1 MSNQINLQQLKRL
14 IAQWNENRIELFSL
28 SEPNEHGEFHGV
40 MRFYFQEPGE
50 KVSTK
55 CIRVSSSA
63 TTNNVIDALIE
74 KFHPDM
80 KMLSIPNYSIWEV
93 HENGEERKLLA
104 DERPLIVQ
112 LTWHKDDREGRFLLR
127 NDDEKRLSSSVS
139 WLAYF

>member
-1 MSNQINLQQLKRL
+1 
-14 IAQWNENRIELFSL
+14 
-28 SEPNEHGEFHGV
+28 

-63 TTNNVIDALIE
+63 TTKNVIDALIE

-112 LTWHKDDREGRFLLR
+112 L
-127 NDDEKRLSSSVS
+127 
-139 WLAYF
+139 